1 MSMDLL
7 EKLRMAHRLWRYR
20 LRTERS
26 SIGFLLRQRLLGQVV
41 LDVGA
46 NLGIYSYWMHKAVGP
61 EGRVIAFEPQ
71 PELARH
77 LVDLKA
83 AFALTNLEI
92 VNKGLSSSPRGARLY
107 RPEAGSG
114 AGSLHVKSA
123 AWQPVEIDLV
133 TLDAWY
139 DSLSPVRF
147 IKCDVEGHEYD
158 VLLGARRILE
168 RDRPTL
174 LLEIHQEQAEKG
186 DITSYLR
193 DLGYRGFFLH
203 HGKQISFSEFRRFP
217 YRKSS
222 ESHRNY
228 IFVHDVVC
236 R

>member
-1 MSMDLL
+1 MRFIDR
-7 EKLRMAHRLWRYR
+7 LRMAHRFWRYR

-26 SIGFLLRQRLLGQVV
+26 SISFLLQQRLRGEVV

-46 NLGIYSYWMHKAVGP
+46 NLGIYSYWMHKAVGLG
-61 EGRVIAFEPQ
+61 GRVIAFEPQ

-77 LVDLKA
+77 LADLRN

-92 VNKGLSSSPRGARLY
+92 VNKGVSSSAGQAQLY

-114 AGSLHVKSA
+114 AGSLHVRSA
-123 AWQPVEIDLV
+123 GWRSVDVELI

-139 DSLSPVRF
+139 DDSRPVRF

-158 VLLGARRILE
+158 VLVGARRILQ
-168 RDRPTL
+168 RDRPPL
-174 LLEIHQEQAEKG
+174 LLEIHHAQAEKG
-186 DITSYLR
+186 DLAGYLA

-203 HGKQISFSEFRRFP
+203 GGDQVSFAQFGLFP
-217 YRKSS
+217 YRKSW

-228 IFVHDVVC
+228 VFVHDEAA
-236 R
+236 RG